1 MHSLNNKVHL
11 IGNLGRA
18 PELNLLDNGTAV
30 AKTAMATNVMYVNR
44 QGEKVQETQW
54 HRLIAFGKTAQLM
67 ARFLKKGSMVVVL
80 GKLQNRS
87 YQDKNGNN
95 HQITEVLV
103 NDFMMVNRKQEQ
115 EDDTD
120 NENQQRAVAS

>member
-18 PELNLLDNGTAV
+18 PELNLLDNGTAT
-30 AKTAMATNVMYVNR
+30 AKTTMATNVIYVNR
-44 QGEKVQETQW
+44 QGEKIQETQW
-54 HRLIAFGKTAQLM
+54 HRLVAFGKTAQLM
-67 ARFLKKGSMVVVL
+67 ARFLKKGSMVVIL

-87 YQDKNGNN
+87 YEDQKGNK

-103 NDFMMVNRKQEQ
+103 GDFMMVNRNQEKVE
-115 EDDTD
+115 EDAD
-120 NENQQRAVAS
+120 NKQQRAIAS